1 MFRIAPWT
9 KLLVVLSCWL
19 WMSTTTGA
27 FNYNNNNNAG
37 IGSSIITINYSNP
50 HTGNRRPQQSRTQ
63 PPPQRRVISLCSSTA
78 LTSPLQPVPEESSTI
93 NDNIGISDDG
103 SKDDDSNNSIQLSSS
118 TTNTGVQGDQK
129 IQSTKQRQKLEY
141 IQSEGGRF
149 SFNTKYGAL
158 NPFAIYYGITSIVLG
173 LPWFMALT
181 VYQFLQLIT
190 FRRFDRLRRI
200 PVLLNQLWGE
210 SLMVL
215 TRCYPE
221 MIHRDV
227 LQKFYKEYVT
237 SAVIINCC
245 TCFRQKT
252 TTDSHFPHSLSLL
265 AFVVRGRP
273 AMFVANH
280 NSWMDIPFLGASIG
294 WKNYKLISKA
304 ELAKVPILGKAIKVG
319 GHIMVSRNDPRSQ
332 IKTLKQGI
340 QLLKDGV
347 HLCTYPEGTRTR
359 NGRLAKF
366 KNGAFKMAHK
376 AGAPV
381 IPISIVGA
389 EKVMPI
395 HWMFPHRPARGIA
408 KVVIHEPVESVGK
421 TEEEL
426 AQAVRNAIIAG
437 LPLEQRP
444 LKDEE

>member
-27 FNYNNNNNAG
+27 FNYNYNIYYNNAG

-93 NDNIGISDDG
+93 NDNIGISDID
-103 SKDDDSNNSIQLSSS
+103 DDDSNNSIQLSS

-221 MIHRDV
+221 MIHRDI

-237 SAVIINCC
+237 SAAIIVVPSYVKRPPL
-245 TCFRQKT
+245 TLTF
-252 TTDSHFPHSLSLL
+252 HSLFLCLLSLSEVDPPCL
-265 AFVVRGRP
+265 WRITIHGWTF
-273 AMFVANH
+273 H
-280 NSWMDIPFLGASIG
+280 SWGLRLDGKITSSYRKRNWPRYRFWERRLKSVDISWYHEMIRDR
-294 WKNYKLISKA
+294 KLK
-304 ELAKVPILGKAIKVG
+304 
-319 GHIMVSRNDPRSQ
+319 R
-332 IKTLKQGI
+332 
-340 QLLKDGV
+340 
-347 HLCTYPEGTRTR
+347 
-359 NGRLAKF
+359 
-366 KNGAFKMAHK
+366 
-376 AGAPV
+376 
-381 IPISIVGA
+381 
-389 EKVMPI
+389 
-395 HWMFPHRPARGIA
+395 
-408 KVVIHEPVESVGK
+408 
-421 TEEEL
+421 
-426 AQAVRNAIIAG
+426 
-437 LPLEQRP
+437 
-444 LKDEE
+444 